1 MSTHMHI
8 KCTYT
13 RAHVDTQV
21 PMYTHAHVDTYFYR
35 YTWIHIFAHIHACTC
50 SHAHRDAHVH
60 MHTFVHNTCTWTHKC
75 LHAHTCTQ
83 EYTCTHK
90 CVCTDMYICAHVH
103 IYTGIRLLCMLLFI
117 SMLFILVSEF
127 KNYSCICVHDVCAG
141 ITCHAIGMEVR
152 GQFYGLGSLCGNSTR
167 LPGFRQKHTSLL
179 SFLVSPAFSLL
190 KVSNSPTQQVFIF
203 PDIYPLF
210 SFLPLSTKSLHSIL
224 SKSESNPGPDFA
236 SGGLVSKV
244 HTNWCSLFSLFSW
257 RWPHFLDLCPYR
269 ASCSVYHL
277 HSCKEE
283 VKLNLEDWFPL
294 NIWGCGIS

>member
-1 MSTHMHI
+1 MS
-8 KCTYT
+8 
-13 RAHVDTQV
+13 
-21 PMYTHAHVDTYFYR
+21 
-35 YTWIHIFAHIHACTC
+35 
-50 SHAHRDAHVH
+50 
-60 MHTFVHNTCTWTHKC
+60 
-75 LHAHTCTQ
+75 
-83 EYTCTHK
+83 TCTH
-90 CVCTDMYICAHVH
+90 MYTGIHMCICAHVH

-167 LPGFRQKHTSLL
+167 LPGFRRKHTSLL
-179 SFLVSPAFSLL
+179 SLLVSPAFSLL
-190 KVSNSPTQQVFIF
+190 IVSNSPTQQVFIF

-210 SFLPLSTKSLHSIL
+210 SFLPLLTKSLHSIL

-257 RWPHFLDLCPYR
+257 R
-269 ASCSVYHL
+269 
-277 HSCKEE
+277 
-283 VKLNLEDWFPL
+283 
-294 NIWGCGIS
+294 